1 MCAILLVMKARSI
14 RSLVVQQSEKP
25 FGRIL
30 VFTGARQTGKT
41 TLCRKL
47 FPEYQYLSI
56 EDPVLRAR
64 YAQLTAQQWKD
75 LYPRAILDEV
85 QKQAELVES
94 IKSVYDQWEDPR
106 YILTGSSQLLL
117 LDKVRESLAGRC
129 SIIELYPLT
138 LPELRSSSFGE
149 EVPESLFQ
157 RCLSHPESLPDFLP
171 SSLMDPLFSGKRSAW
186 DHYLRFGGYPALTRS
201 DLSDDDRYLWLRNYV
216 STYLERDIRDLASFR
231 DLEPFV
237 LLQRYLALN
246 TATLVNVASIATHV
260 GVTAKTV
267 QRYLRYFELS
277 YQAFLLPAWSKNES
291 RRLSKAS
298 KVHYLDHGIL
308 QGVLA
313 RKGGVSGP
321 EFESLVV
328 SEMFKQSR
336 IIDSGARF
344 YHVRTHDGG
353 EVDLLIELVDGYF
366 AIEIKRA
373 ERVALRDTGGLR
385 NLSAILDKPLLHS
398 FVVSS
403 DPETRS
409 LLPGITAINGAY
421 FLG

>member
-1 MCAILLVMKARSI
+1 M
-14 RSLVVQQSEKP
+14 
-25 FGRIL
+25 
-30 VFTGARQTGKT
+30 
-41 TLCRKL
+41 
-47 FPEYQYLSI
+47 
-56 EDPVLRAR
+56 
-64 YAQLTAQQWKD
+64 
-75 LYPRAILDEV
+75 
-85 QKQAELVES
+85 
-94 IKSVYDQWEDPR
+94 
-106 YILTGSSQLLL
+106 
-117 LDKVRESLAGRC
+117 
-129 SIIELYPLT
+129 
-138 LPELRSSSFGE
+138 
-149 EVPESLFQ
+149 
-157 RCLSHPESLPDFLP
+157 
-171 SSLMDPLFSGKRSAW
+171 
-186 DHYLRFGGYPALTRS
+186 TRS

-246 TATLVNVASIATHV
+246 TQRWSNVASI
-260 GVTAKTV
+260 GRMSGYRKNV
-267 QRYLRYFELS
+267 QRYNSLFGVELS
-277 YQAFLLPAWSKNES
+277 GVFLPAWSRNES
-291 RRLSKAS
+291 RRLSRAS

>member
-1 MCAILLVMKARSI
+1 
-14 RSLVVQQSEKP
+14 
-25 FGRIL
+25 
-30 VFTGARQTGKT
+30 
-41 TLCRKL
+41 
-47 FPEYQYLSI
+47 
-56 EDPVLRAR
+56 
-64 YAQLTAQQWKD
+64 
-75 LYPRAILDEV
+75 
-85 QKQAELVES
+85 
-94 IKSVYDQWEDPR
+94 
-106 YILTGSSQLLL
+106 
-117 LDKVRESLAGRC
+117 
-129 SIIELYPLT
+129 
-138 LPELRSSSFGE
+138 
-149 EVPESLFQ
+149 
-157 RCLSHPESLPDFLP
+157 
-171 SSLMDPLFSGKRSAW
+171 MDPLFSGKCSAW

-201 DLSDDDRYLWLRNYV
+201 DLSDDDRYSWLRNYV
-216 STYLERDIRDLASFR
+216 STYLERDIRDLALFR

-277 YQAFLLPAWSKNES
+277 YQAFLLPAWSRNES

-298 KVHYLDHGIL
+298 KIHYLDHGIL

-344 YHVRTHDGG
+344 HHLRTHDGG
-353 EVDLLIELVDGYF
+353 EVDLLIELPGGYF
-366 AIEIKRA
+366 AVEIKRA
-373 ERVALRDTGGLR
+373 DRVALRDTGGLR
-385 NLSAILDKPLLHS
+385 NLSSILDKPLLHS
-398 FVVSS
+398 FVVSL